1 MLNSRM
7 ASLKCSGKQNRAE
20 QRRTYQNITEE
31 CRTEQNR
38 TEQRRTYQNITEECR
53 TEQNIP

>member
-38 TEQRRTYQNITEECR
+38 EEHTRT
-53 TEQNIP
+53 